1 VKRPLSFLDRYID
14 PSDWWGEV
22 LFGLIMVLIFTL
34 GARSIVARGE
44 DATRDLL
51 MAVIGC
57 NIGWGIISGGMFVI
71 DALFER
77 SRKVRLARDVQKAP
91 DEEHALAVI
100 RDELDTDLELVT
112 SDEERLRLYRHIL
125 DNVKKMELPKTRVT
139 RADLFGALV
148 VFVLVVLTTVPAVLP
163 FLVIGDLRLALRTSN
178 LLLVGM
184 LFVVGYRWA
193 GQTNTN
199 PWLAGVSVMIV
210 GLGMVVVAELLGG

>member
-34 GARSIVARGE
+34 GARSVVAKGE
-44 DATRDLL
+44 GATYDLL
-51 MAVIGC
+51 VAVVGC

-77 SRKVRLARDVQKAP
+77 SRKVRLARSVQEAP

-100 RDELDTDLELVT
+100 RDELDTDLEAVT
-112 SDEERLRLYRHIL
+112 SDEVRAHLYRHIL
-125 DNVKKMELPKTRVT
+125 DNVKTMELPKTRVT

-148 VFVLVVLTTVPAVLP
+148 VFVLVALTTVPAVLP

-199 PWLAGVSVMIV
+199 PWLAGVSVMVV